1 MNNTEPV
8 VAPRLPPSLR
18 GVGERQMLIK
28 EIFVQHDRFNE
39 AFAAIRR
46 AHYPVIGGEPDYGS
60 ISVLA
65 GESRAGKSYAARRYM
80 KEFLPIVGEG
90 GMSFPVL
97 YVDIPIDG
105 QRAML
110 ESLADAL
117 ALKFSLRVNTPGLVT
132 MILKG
137 LKQQKVELLIL
148 DEVNTIVHPS
158 NKRGISYALNLFRK
172 ILNECRLN
180 IVCIGL
186 EETYD
191 LLAADPQLTGRG
203 GLPCEIVRP
212 YSWASEEEQM
222 LFRLLCDEF
231 DRLLPFTNRSN
242 LKSVWFAH
250 RLFYSSKGGNIG
262 RLKDF
267 LYSAG
272 CLAINDASEAVEVRH
287 LAQAY
292 ERTKARGVEFNP
304 WVHDMENAPKATV
317 NLSKSGLTP
326 SQVFNKK
333 SQVKHAA

>member
-1 MNNTEPV
+1 MTNTEQ
-8 VAPRLPPSLR
+8 ADNTHIPPSLR

-28 EIFVQHDRFNE
+28 NIFVQHDRFNE

-60 ISVLA
+60 ISALV

-80 KEFLPIVGEG
+80 KKYPAIVGDG
-90 GMSFPVL
+90 GMIFPVL

-110 ESLADAL
+110 ESIADAL
-117 ALKFSLRVNTPGLVT
+117 GMKYSLRTNNPGLVL

-137 LKQQKVELLIL
+137 LKHQKVELLIL
-148 DEVNTIVHPS
+148 DEVNTIVHPG

-186 EETYD
+186 DETYD

-212 YSWASEEEQM
+212 YSWESEDEQM

-231 DRLLPFTNRSN
+231 DRLLPFTNKSN
-242 LKSVWFAH
+242 LKSGWVAH
-250 RLFYSSKGGNIG
+250 RLFYSSKNGNIG

-267 LYSAG
+267 LYSSG
-272 CLAINDASEAVEVRH
+272 CLAINDKSDAIEIKHFAE
-287 LAQAY
+287 AY
-292 ERTKARGVEFNP
+292 ERTKARNVEFNP
-304 WVHDMENAPKATV
+304 WVHDLSQAPIIKV
-317 NLSKSGLTP
+317 DLSKSGLTP
-326 SQVFNKK
+326 SEVFNKK
-333 SQVKHAA
+333 SRVKHAA